1 MCLVGGMAEQPD
13 AAAVRRMARAES
25 RVLLQQ
31 ETEAGGAAVFIGTVG
46 RFVHEE
52 DEATFLAIL
61 ATVRKVRR
69 DIYGVVVGNGKLRS
83 SVEALAQELDL
94 GGAVTFL
101 GERADARRLTAG
113 FDLFVLTS
121 CTEGF
126 RNVLLDATLMG
137 VPCVAANV
145 VGHRE
150 VLGHPESLFPP
161 GDVERAAALV
171 LAALADM
178 PRTIQRTEEIRGRA
192 LERSEERS
200 GNAWLQLYGRDIAAR
215 STHSSAPAAGAI
227 LEVQGTR

>member
-1 MCLVGGMAEQPD
+1 MSGICGIVRQSD

-52 DEATFLAIL
+52 DEASFLRIL
-61 ATVRKVRR
+61 AAVRLVRR
-69 DIYGVVVGNGKLRS
+69 DIHGVVVGNGELRS
-83 SVEALAQELDL
+83 SLEALAQELDL

-121 CTEGF
+121 GTEEF

-145 VGHRE
+145 VGHLE
-150 VLGHPESLFPP
+150 VLDHPDSLFPR

-178 PRTIQRTEEIRGRA
+178 PRTIRRTEEIRGRA
-192 LERSEERS
+192 LERSAERS
-200 GNAWLQLYGRDIAAR
+200 GDACLQLYGRDIAAR
-215 STHSSAPAAGAI
+215 STHSAAPAAGAI
-227 LEVQGTR
+227 LEVQVTR